1 MDKLQRGDLFSL
13 EEYAEK
19 RKEYRDR
26 VIRHKQTRQIAI
38 GPHVTLLFE
47 DRLTIQYQVQEMLRI
62 EKTFGAEGINEEL
75 QVYNPMIPDGCNWKA
90 TMMLEFED
98 PSERAEQL
106 ARLVGIEN
114 AVWMSVAGE
123 NKIYAVADE
132 DLERTT
138 ESKTSAVHFLR
149 FELDQTMIRRLKQG
163 AGLSAGIDHP
173 GYRHTVDLIPE
184 AIRLALLADL
194 D

>member
-98 PSERAEQL
+98 PSERAGQL
-106 ARLVGIEN
+106 ARL
-114 AVWMSVAGE
+114 W
-123 NKIYAVADE
+123 
-132 DLERTT
+132 
-138 ESKTSAVHFLR
+138 
-149 FELDQTMIRRLKQG
+149 
-163 AGLSAGIDHP
+163 
-173 GYRHTVDLIPE
+173 
-184 AIRLALLADL
+184 
-194 D
+194 